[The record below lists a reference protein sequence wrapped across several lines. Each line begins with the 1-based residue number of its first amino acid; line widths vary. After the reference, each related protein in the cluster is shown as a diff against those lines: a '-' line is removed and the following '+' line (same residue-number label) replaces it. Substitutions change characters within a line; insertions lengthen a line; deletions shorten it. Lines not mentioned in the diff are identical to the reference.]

1 MIRRPPRS
9 TLFPYTTLFR
19 SALQEV
25 RAAQRLDPLSLIIN
39 TDVGEILYYGRRHDE
54 AIEQGRRALEIDS
67 AFALAHRL
75 LGMAHLAKRQF
86 APAVAELEATARVSG
101 GRLDGLCVLGLA
113 YAEAGRRAE

>member
-86 APAVAELEATARVSG
+86 APAVAELEATAPVSG
-101 GRLDGLCVLGLA
+101 VRLGWLCVPGLA
-113 YAEAGRRAE
+113 YDEAGSSAG